1 MTTLFAKGR
10 RALRGGDKPRRL
22 MDAVPCAPAAVP
34 TVAPGGDGGENPHG
48 DAVLSAPGGAL
59 ELSPADAR
67 YCAIVRKGGK
77 LRVLVQEHYLTN
89 LDLMA
94 ALDRVARAARVRL
107 PPPEAAAPE
116 VIRDHY
122 RDHNQQTNAAAE
134 PLSADHMRGRV
145 LDNIARAAR
154 ARASD
159 IDTALE
165 QDQAC
170 VTLLLRGFKTPPI
183 DRFHRADT
191 DAYIATVF
199 NMGEHGDNVE
209 ISDLDQSW
217 SITNPAILSL
227 LPGGVHTIRCQTI
240 KLANGRF
247 LNMRLQYEGL
257 RSNEVG
263 IAALNLPE
271 EIEQRLLALLFETSG
286 CFTIC
291 GPTESGKTTTQMNFL
306 IDMINVNQGSVK
318 VMSVSDPPEGF
329 YPGIYQASIDATVD
343 QRGFS
348 TAARLVAAFLRTSP
362 HYINFGEVRDEV
374 MAGWLFTALTMG
386 KPLLATTHTHDGL
399 DVPGRY
405 AELGIPDSKAYD
417 PAKHSAIMA
426 QRLVPH
432 LCPECRI
439 PFVQAVAAQ
448 PALRG
453 TFGVWC
459 TALGERVEQLYARG
473 VGCPA
478 CMKGGIIG
486 QPGLI
491 GRQIYAELV
500 EPSKDDRL
508 FRLLREDKAAAR
520 QHWLGEQGAK
530 SHRLYALDDLLQG
543 RIGATVFEQFFQ
555 APARLRWDWERHAD
569 TRQRLGDVGGGF

>member
-1 MTTLFAKGR
+1 MRTLFAKGR
-10 RALRGGDKPRRL
+10 RALRGGEKPRELR
-22 MDAVPCAPAAVP
+22 DAVPCAPASVP
-34 TVAPGGDGGENPHG
+34 AFSVVNDSAASDPDADG
-48 DAVLSAPGGAL
+48 VLSAPGGAL
-59 ELSPADAR
+59 ELSPMEAR
-67 YCAIVRKGGK
+67 YCAIVRENGK

-94 ALDRVARAARVRL
+94 ALDRVARTARISL
-107 PPPEAAAPE
+107 PPAEAATPE
-116 VIRDHY
+116 VIRGY
-122 RDHNQQTNAAAE
+122 YQQTATAAE
-134 PLSADHMRGRV
+134 PLTADHMRGRV
-145 LDNIARAAR
+145 LDNIARAAK

-165 QDQAC
+165 GDETC

-257 RSNEVG
+257 RSNETG
-263 IAALNLPE
+263 IAALRLPE
-271 EIEQRLLALLFETSG
+271 EIEQRLLALLFVTSG

-306 IDMINVNQGSVK
+306 IDMVNVNQGSVK

-329 YPGIYQASIDATVD
+329 YPGIYQASSDATVD

-405 AELGIPDSKAYD
+405 AELGIPAAKAYD

-432 LCPECRI
+432 LCPDCRV
-439 PFVQAVAAQ
+439 PFVKAVEAQ

-453 TFGVWC
+453 TFRVWRN
-459 TALGERVEQLYARG
+459 ALGDRVEQLYARG
-473 VGCPA
+473 LGCPK
-478 CMKGGIIG
+478 CLEGGIIG
-486 QPGLI
+486 QPGLV

-508 FRLLREDKAAAR
+508 FRVLRGDKVKAR

-530 SHRLYALDDLLQG
+530 SHRLYALDDLLEG

-555 APARLRWDWERHAD
+555 DPMRLRWDWERHD
-569 TRQRLGDVGGGF
+569 ETRQRLGDVGGDFSG